1 MPEDFTEDN
10 LYIFYE
16 FDLPLGWKVD
26 NENEYYMIY
35 KSENLIEDNINKLK
49 SISQTSRFY
58 CETNGNGNYVHNFSL
73 PFELELLGHDAIS
86 ENNTHYYYKLI
97 LLIDMVDIEYKV
109 IHLLNYRKSVFY
121 CNRFGYLRIPQ
132 IECTFRYIN

>member
-1 MPEDFTEDN
+1 
-10 LYIFYE
+10 
-16 FDLPLGWKVD
+16 
-26 NENEYYMIY
+26 MIY

-109 IHLLNYRKSVFY
+109 IHLLNYLLILVD
-121 CNRFGYLRIPQ
+121 
-132 IECTFRYIN
+132 INLHCHVINLLKIII